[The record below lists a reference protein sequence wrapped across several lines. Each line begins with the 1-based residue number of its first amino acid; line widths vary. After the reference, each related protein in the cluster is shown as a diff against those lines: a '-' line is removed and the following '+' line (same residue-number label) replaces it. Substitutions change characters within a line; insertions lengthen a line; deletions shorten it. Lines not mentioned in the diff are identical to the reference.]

1 MPSEEMWLM
10 WLLIA
15 LMAGMLLGF
24 SYFGGL
30 WFTIRRL
37 PTTSSPIILVMG
49 SFLIRTG
56 VSLLGFYL
64 VMDHH
69 WERLLVCLVGFVV
82 IRSLLVQRWGMPENT
97 LKLVKG

>member
-1 MPSEEMWLM
+1 MNIEEMWL
-10 WLLIA
+10 LVALI
-15 LMAGMLLGF
+15 AGMLLGL

-37 PTTSSPIILVMG
+37 PATGSPMFLILS
-49 SFLIRTG
+49 SFLVRTG

-69 WERLLVCLVGFVV
+69 WERLLVCMVGFVV
-82 IRSLLVQRWGMPENT
+82 IRSILVQRWGMPQDT
-97 LKLVKG
+97 LKYVKG

>member
-1 MPSEEMWLM
+1 MPLEAT

-15 LMAGMLLGF
+15 LIAGMLLGL

-37 PTTSSPIILVMG
+37 PTTGSPLILVMS
-49 SFLIRTG
+49 SFLIRMS

-82 IRSLLVQRWGMPENT
+82 IRSILVQRWGLPQDI